1 MARSQSAPRRAA
13 SAVTE
18 PPTARPMYTLT
29 KAQEMT
35 GASRSTLRRRL
46 AAGSFPNAVN
56 TGKTGA
62 WEIPVSDLLAAGL
75 RVGAPAAGWDL
86 LSERGP
92 GTTVSS
98 PPGLAERVA
107 ELEQALAVEQTR
119 RAAAEQLAE
128 ERAGR
133 VSDLQTALRML
144 EPGPVGR
151 AEMTQ
156 QTQQPAA
163 RRRLF
168 RRAER

>member
-1 MARSQSAPRRAA
+1 
-13 SAVTE
+13 
-18 PPTARPMYTLT
+18 MYTLT

-46 AAGSFPNAVN
+46 ADGSFPNAVN
-56 TGKTGA
+56 GKTGA

-75 RVGAPAAGWDL
+75 RVGAPAASWDL
-86 LSERGP
+86 LSERGTD
-92 GTTVSS
+92 TTVSS

-144 EPGPVGR
+144 EPGPLGR
-151 AEMTQ
+151 AQMTQ